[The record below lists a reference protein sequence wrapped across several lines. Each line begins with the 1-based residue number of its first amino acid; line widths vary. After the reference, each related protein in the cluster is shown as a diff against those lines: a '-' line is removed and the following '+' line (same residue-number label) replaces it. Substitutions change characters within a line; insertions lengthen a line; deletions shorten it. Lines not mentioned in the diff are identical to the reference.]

1 MNKNILKALLIGGL
15 LLSET
20 PYFGINPVQACACC
34 ADRNTWARENRKPEQ
49 YELDVINA
57 LNFAKGSF
65 FNVGEFDETIFNE
78 RGLIVKAI
86 KSKSWQF
93 SITKK
98 SPQSGIST
106 TVNFVPSSNKWQF
119 ARIDTG
125 DSKDNYNVVLYHEI
139 VITGTLNIN
148 NDPEKLFKGVKKI
161 PAQLIL
167 QAKSNNC
174 LSQESFYQWIL
185 QFKSGELPINAN
197 GKMSGN

>member
-34 ADRNTWARENRKPEQ
+34 ADHNTWNRENRKPHQ
-49 YELDVINA
+49 YELDLINS
-57 LNFAKGSF
+57 LNLAKGSF
-65 FNVGEFDETIFNE
+65 FNTREFEDTTFNE
-78 RGLIVKAI
+78 RGLIAKII
-86 KSKSWQF
+86 KSKGWQF

-106 TVNFVPSSNKWQF
+106 TVNFVPSSNKWAF
-119 ARIDTG
+119 AKIDMNNN
-125 DSKDNYNVVLYHEI
+125 DNSSVILYHEI
-139 VITGTLNIN
+139 VITGTLNIKS
-148 NDPEKLFKGVKKI
+148 DSEKLFKGVKQI

-167 QAKSNNC
+167 QAKSNYC
-174 LSQESFYQWIL
+174 LSEESFYQWIL
-185 QFKSGELPINAN
+185 QFKSGDQTINAN